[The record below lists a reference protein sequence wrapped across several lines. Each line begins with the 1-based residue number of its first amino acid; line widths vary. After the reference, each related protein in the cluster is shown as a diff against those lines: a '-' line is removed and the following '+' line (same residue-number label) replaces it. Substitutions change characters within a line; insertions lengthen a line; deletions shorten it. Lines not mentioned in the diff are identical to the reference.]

1 MTLHPE
7 PGNGNPPPRPRSL
20 VPPPPPDPAE
30 ALYYEG
36 MAAYQHRNWVQALDR
51 FTRLKE
57 LQPTRPG
64 LDALLDEVRWFL
76 QLQATVPSGAGTVEV
91 STADKPLFQPAERAW
106 SGRRQTWWVVILAI
120 IGLLALLLFVFQDRL
135 PWARVSDREAQ
146 EIFNRGQARLA
157 VGDYEGAEA
166 AFLKLLEIA
175 PNDPEAQLGLS
186 TARRQKA
193 LAQSYAAAQAAI
205 ADEDWDKAGAEL
217 EKILAMDPGYA
228 DAQARAD
235 FVAQR
240 RRLAS
245 LYEDGSRLYDLGHW
259 EEAIAQFER
268 IRELDRF
275 YRPEAVAEFLFVCY
289 MNAGEAAIER
299 ADGDV
304 AVVTKAVDY
313 YSRALAIH
321 PRNRLATNGRRL
333 SGLYLEAVRS
343 LAAGNRAEAQ
353 SRLEALLAEVPD
365 YGRGEAARQLYRL
378 LLANAESALKA
389 GDIPAAIQWYVQAQ
403 AVPGVD
409 VSAAARGLA
418 VARAITP
425 TPTPSPTATPSPT
438 PVPQPVAIVAQ
449 GPLNLRSGPGQ
460 GYPVVGQARSGDR
473 LLVTGRNADGSWL
486 RVCFV
491 VESGLC
497 RSGVDQGGWLSS
509 RLIEVRGDL
518 AMVAVITPAPPPV
531 NTPLRPTNTLVPR
544 ITCITGTVRDVANGS
559 PLAEWTVT
567 LQGVNGS
574 TLSLRSGQDGVYRF
588 AGLVTG
594 SYTVSQRLEPGWRA
608 VSPLS
613 TVVMVIPAADCVV
626 VDFWNSREE
635 AVGGEAPPPAPTPTP
650 RR

>member
-1 MTLHPE
+1 MTGHPE
-7 PGNGNPPPRPRSL
+7 SGNGNPPSRQRSFA
-20 VPPPPPDPAE
+20 PPPPPDPAE

-36 MAAYQHRNWVQALDR
+36 MAAYQHRNWAQALDR

-76 QLQATVPSGAGTVEV
+76 QLQAAVPFAAGAAEALA
-91 STADKPLFQPAERAW
+91 ADKSTQQPAERTW
-106 SGRRQTWWVVILAI
+106 SGRRQTWVVIILAA
-120 IGLLALLLFVFQDRL
+120 IGLLALLLFIFQERL
-135 PWARVSDREAQ
+135 PWAGVSDREAQ
-146 EIFNRGQARLA
+146 EIFNRAQARLA

-205 ADEDWDKAGAEL
+205 ADEDWDKAATEL
-217 EKILAMDPGYA
+217 EKILVVDPGYA
-228 DAQARAD
+228 DAQAKAD

-245 LYEDGSRLYDLGHW
+245 LYDDGSRLYDLGHW

-275 YRPEAVAEFLFVCY
+275 YRPEAVAQFLFVCY

-299 ADGDV
+299 ANGDV
-304 AVVTKAVDY
+304 AIVAKAVDY

-321 PRNRLATNGRRL
+321 PRNRLASNGRRL

-353 SRLEALLAEVPD
+353 NRLEALLAEEPD
-365 YGRGEAARQLYRL
+365 YGRGEAARQLYQL

-389 GDIPAAIQWYVQAQ
+389 GDIPAAIQWYLQAQ

-409 VSAAARGLA
+409 VSAATQGLA
-418 VARAITP
+418 IARAITP
-425 TPTPSPTATPSPT
+425 TPTPSPTPTSTSTPI
-438 PVPQPVAIVAQ
+438 PQPVAVVTQ
-449 GPLNLRSGPGQ
+449 GSQNLRSGPGQ
-460 GYPVVGQARSGDR
+460 GYPVVGQVRPGDR
-473 LLVTGRNADGSWL
+473 LQVTGRNTDGSWL
-486 RVCFV
+486 RVCLV
-491 VESGLC
+491 DENGSC
-497 RSGVDQGGWLSS
+497 RSGADQGGWLFS
-509 RLIEVRGDL
+509 RLVEVRGDL
-518 AMVAVITPAPPPV
+518 AVVAVVTPPPV
-531 NTPLRPTNTLVPR
+531 PVNIPPRPTNTPVPR
-544 ITCITGTVRDVANGS
+544 VTCITGVVRDAASGA
-559 PLAEWTVT
+559 PLPDWTIT
-567 LQGVNGS
+567 LQGING
-574 TLSLRSGQDGVYRF
+574 LVVSLRSGPDGSYRF
-588 AGLVTG
+588 ADLATG
-594 SYTVSQRLEPGWRA
+594 SYTVSQRLESGWRA

-613 TVVMVIPAADCVV
+613 SVVMVIPAADCVV

-635 AVGGEAPPPAPTPTP
+635 PVGGGAPAPTPTP

>member
-1 MTLHPE
+1 MTAHPE
-7 PGNGNPPPRPRSL
+7 PGNGNPPPRPRSF
-20 VPPPPPDPAE
+20 VTPPPDPAE

-76 QLQATVPSGAGTVEV
+76 QLQAAAPSPAGTPEILPN
-91 STADKPLFQPAERAW
+91 SKAQHQPTEHARP
-106 SGRRQTWWVVILAI
+106 RRGQTWGVVVLAI

-135 PWARVSDREAQ
+135 PWSGVTDREVQ

-166 AFLKLLEIA
+166 AFVKLLEIS

-193 LAQSYAAAQAAI
+193 LAQSYAAVQAAI
-205 ADEDWDKAGAEL
+205 ADEDWEKASAEL
-217 EKILAMDPGYA
+217 EKILAVDPGYA
-228 DAQARAD
+228 DAQAKAD

-259 EEAIAQFER
+259 EEAIVQFER

-289 MNAGEAAIER
+289 LNAGEAAIER

-304 AVVTKAVDY
+304 ATVAQAVDY
-313 YSRALAIH
+313 FARALAIH
-321 PRNRLATNGRRL
+321 PRNRLASNGRRL
-333 SGLYLEAVRS
+333 SGLYLDAVRS
-343 LAAGNRAEAQ
+343 LAAGNRLEAQ

-378 LLANAESALKA
+378 LLGNAERALQA

-409 VSAAARGLA
+409 VSAASQGLA
-418 VARAITP
+418 IARAITP
-425 TPTPSPTATPSPT
+425 TPTPSPTVTPSPT
-438 PVPQPVAIVAQ
+438 PVPRPIAIVAQ
-449 GPLNLRSGPGQ
+449 GPLNLRDGPGLQ
-460 GYPVVGQARSGDR
+460 YPVIGQVRSDDR
-473 LLVTGRNADGSWL
+473 LQVTGRNPDSSWL

-491 VESGLC
+491 SENGLC
-497 RSGVDQGGWLSS
+497 RSGAGQEGWLSS
-509 RLIEVRGDL
+509 RLIEVQGDM
-518 AMVAVITPAPPPV
+518 AVVAVVTPPPLPASTV
-531 NTPLRPTNTLVPR
+531 PRPTNTPVPR
-544 ITCITGTVRDVANGS
+544 VTCITGIVRDVADGR
-559 PLAEWTVT
+559 PLPDWTIV
-567 LQGVNGS
+567 LQGANGAAIS
-574 TLSLRSGQDGVYRF
+574 TRSGLDGTYRF
-588 AGLVTG
+588 TALATG

-608 VSPLS
+608 VSPVS
-613 TVVMVIPAADCVV
+613 SIVMVIPAADCVV
-626 VDFWNSREE
+626 VDFWNGREE
-635 AVGGEAPPPAPTPTP
+635 SGGGLAPTPTP